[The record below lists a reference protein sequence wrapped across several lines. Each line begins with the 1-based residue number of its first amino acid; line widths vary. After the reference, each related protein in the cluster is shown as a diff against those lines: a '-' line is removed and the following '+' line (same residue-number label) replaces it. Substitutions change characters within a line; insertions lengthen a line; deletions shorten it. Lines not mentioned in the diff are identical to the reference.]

1 MNKAITDG
9 LVLTPTPFAAGLDV
23 WSSGDGTAGSD
34 TYENAAN
41 ALFVAADQDFA
52 GALELLKTQNT
63 QKLRFM
69 GQTPI
74 LPGCYLQISARVK
87 AVSGNLPSVRIGGY
101 PAYGN
106 GARVNGLPEFS
117 AFTTLQNYGEV
128 VEIKAIVGTGSR
140 GGVDLVWGAEPVYG
154 HFGID
159 LVGPNGG
166 IIRVDDIQIEDV
178 TSVFLRDMISIVDV
192 TDFGALGNGN
202 TDNTAAFEAANSA
215 ANGRTVFVPEG
226 NFRLASN
233 VTIDTPVKFEG
244 RVSMPDTAVLLL
256 RRNFDLPTYIEA
268 FEDEEVAFKKA
279 FQALLNNSD
288 HETLDMGGRKVNVTA
303 PLDMA
308 ATVPGTN
315 SYATR
320 RVIRNGQLEAAA
332 SAAWD
337 TEVFGSAATYS
348 TGNSR
353 TLTDVTNVASIP
365 VGSLVEGTG
374 VGREVYVRSKDL
386 ARQEITLNKP
396 LYDAE
401 GRQNFTFRKFKYLI
415 DFSGFNAL
423 SKFVMVDVELQCND
437 RCSAI
442 MLSPGG
448 ITFHVRDCFISR
460 PMDRGITS
468 IGTGCQG
475 LMVDRCQFLSAEDA
489 LAVPARKTI
498 GFNVNQNDAKI
509 RNNRATRF
517 RHFGLLGGSNNIF
530 TGNHFFQGDGVAN
543 GVRSGGIILA
553 STSVGTVI
561 SNNYIDNCFIEWTN
575 EHDPSPAF
583 TGGFSFS
590 ALSVTDNMFL
600 SGEVAPWFSYIVVK
614 PHGAG
619 HFLNGVSISGNR
631 FRSLNGFIDRA
642 ERVDTTFADLDM
654 TRCKNFTM
662 AANSYLGVTA
672 QPVNPAY
679 VDFTQDA
686 VADAWTIDVSEYLPF
701 GGQAL
706 SVDAVTA
713 IGPLR
718 NVNNVKQF
726 ETPYVDTVQGS
737 NRDQIRVV
745 WPSDVRGKI
754 QATVRMDFR

>member
-63 QKLRFM
+63 QKLRYM

-74 LPGCYLQISARVK
+74 LPGCYLQVTARVK
-87 AVSGNLPSVRIGGY
+87 AISGNLPSVRIAGY
-101 PAYGN
+101 PAYGS
-106 GARVNGLPEFS
+106 GARVNGLPEFTT
-117 AFTTLQNYGEV
+117 FTTLQNYGEV
-128 VEIKAIVGTGSR
+128 VEIKGIIGTGGR
-140 GGVDLVWGAEPVYG
+140 GGVDLVWGTEPVYG

-178 TSVFLRDMISIVDV
+178 TSVFIRDMISIVDV
-192 TDFGALGNGN
+192 VDYGAIGNGN

-226 NFRLASN
+226 NFRLANN

-288 HETLDMGGRKVNVTA
+288 HETLDMGGCKVNVTA

-308 ATVPGTN
+308 GAVPGTH

-332 SAAWD
+332 SAAWN
-337 TEVFGSAATYS
+337 TEVVTSAAIYS
-348 TGNSR
+348 AGDSK
-353 TLTDVTNVASIP
+353 TLTNVTNVASIP
-365 VGSLVEGTG
+365 VGSLVEATG

-415 DFSGFNAL
+415 DFGGFNAL
-423 SKFVMVDVELQCND
+423 SKFVMADVELQCND
-437 RCSAI
+437 RCSGI

-475 LMVDRCQFLSAEDA
+475 LIVDRCQFLSAEDA

-561 SNNYIDNCFIEWTN
+561 LNNYIDNCFIEWTN

-600 SGEVAPWFSYIVVK
+600 SGDVAPWFSYIVVK

-631 FRSLNGFIDRA
+631 FRSLNGSIDRA

-654 TRCKNFTM
+654 SRCKNFTM

-679 VDFTQDA
+679 VDFTQAA
-686 VADAWTIDVSEYLPF
+686 VDDNWTIDVSQYLAF
-701 GGQAL
+701 GGEAL
-706 SVDAVTA
+706 SVDAITA

-718 NVNNVKQF
+718 NTNNVKQF
-726 ETPYVDTVQGS
+726 VTPYVDTVQGAQ
-737 NRDQIRVV
+737 RDQIRLV
-745 WPSDVRGKI
+745 WPSEVRGKI

>member
-63 QKLRFM
+63 QKLRYM

-74 LPGCYLQISARVK
+74 LPGCYLQVTARVK
-87 AVSGNLPSVRIGGY
+87 AISGNLPSVRIAGY

-106 GARVNGLPEFS
+106 GARVNGLPEFTT
-117 AFTTLQNYGEV
+117 FTTLQNYGEV
-128 VEIKAIVGTGSR
+128 VEIKGIIGTGGR
-140 GGVDLVWGAEPVYG
+140 GGVDLVWGTEPVYG

-178 TSVFLRDMISIVDV
+178 TSVFIRDMISIVDV
-192 TDFGALGNGN
+192 VDYGAIGNGN

-226 NFRLASN
+226 NFRLANN

-308 ATVPGTN
+308 GAVPGTH

-332 SAAWD
+332 SAAWN
-337 TEVFGSAATYS
+337 TEVVTSAATYTAGDS
-348 TGNSR
+348 K
-353 TLTDVTNVASIP
+353 TLTNVTNVASIP
-365 VGSLVEGTG
+365 VGSLVEATG

-415 DFSGFNAL
+415 DFGGFNAL
-423 SKFVMVDVELQCND
+423 SKFVMADVELQCND
-437 RCSAI
+437 RCSGI

-475 LMVDRCQFLSAEDA
+475 LIVDRCQFLSAEDA

-600 SGEVAPWFSYIVVK
+600 SGDVAPWFSYIVVK

-631 FRSLNGFIDRA
+631 FRSLNGSIDRA

-654 TRCKNFTM
+654 SRCKNFTM

-679 VDFTQDA
+679 VDFTQAA
-686 VADAWTIDVSEYLPF
+686 VDDNWTIDVSQYLAF
-701 GGQAL
+701 GGEAL
-706 SVDAVTA
+706 SVDAITA

-718 NVNNVKQF
+718 NTNNVKQF
-726 ETPYVDTVQGS
+726 VTPYVDTVQGAQ
-737 NRDQIRVV
+737 RDQIRLV
-745 WPSDVRGKI
+745 WPSDVRGKV

>member
-63 QKLRFM
+63 QKLRYM

-74 LPGCYLQISARVK
+74 LPGCYLQVTARVK
-87 AVSGNLPSVRIGGY
+87 AISGNLPSVRIAGY

-106 GARVNGLPEFS
+106 GARVNGLPEFTT
-117 AFTTLQNYGEV
+117 FTTLQNYGEV
-128 VEIKAIVGTGSR
+128 VEIKGIIGTWGR
-140 GGVDLVWGAEPVYG
+140 GGVDLVWGTEPVYG

-178 TSVFLRDMISIVDV
+178 TSVFIRDMISIVDV
-192 TDFGALGNGN
+192 VDYGAIGNGN

-226 NFRLASN
+226 NFRLANN

-288 HETLDMGGRKVNVTA
+288 HETLDMGGRKVNVKA

-308 ATVPGTN
+308 GAVPGTQ

-332 SAAWD
+332 SAAWN
-337 TEVFGSAATYS
+337 TEVVTSAATYS
-348 TGNSR
+348 AGDSK
-353 TLTDVTNVASIP
+353 TLTNVTNVASIP
-365 VGSLVEGTG
+365 VGSLVEATG

-415 DFSGFNAL
+415 DFGGFNAL
-423 SKFVMVDVELQCND
+423 SKFVMADVELQCND
-437 RCSAI
+437 RCSGI

-475 LMVDRCQFLSAEDA
+475 LIVDRCQFLSAEDA

-600 SGEVAPWFSYIVVK
+600 SGDVAPWFSYIVVK

-631 FRSLNGFIDRA
+631 FRSLNGSIDRA

-654 TRCKNFTM
+654 SRCKNFTM

-679 VDFTQDA
+679 VDFTQAA
-686 VADAWTIDVSEYLPF
+686 VDDNWTIDVSQYLAF
-701 GGQAL
+701 GGEAL
-706 SVDAVTA
+706 SVNAITA

-718 NVNNVKQF
+718 NTNNVKQF
-726 ETPYVDTVQGS
+726 VTPYVDTVQGAQ
-737 NRDQIRVV
+737 RDQIRLV
-745 WPSDVRGKI
+745 WPSDVRGKV